1 MCSAKC
7 FLEVH
12 NGGSGNNRIRQVV
25 PVAYDSIAE
34 LILCNVTLKLRGL
47 KFKTVTSGGDSRG
60 RDFHIQYMDSDRKE
74 WKRRV
79 MSTHRRKGKGYQY
92 EQCEYGLW
100 YTRFALLYTCDLGPR
115 PNEIVR
121 RAPHSLPEILVGIA
135 QIWDHIR
142 GHLYA

>member
-47 KFKTVTSGGDSRG
+47 KFKTVTSGGDRHDVAIIITTRYHRQHNAHNDVKLNDYRLIFLPNYSK
-60 RDFHIQYMDSDRKE
+60 INIDSCLDVNLYIDDEYVDGNKQD
-74 WKRRV
+74 
-79 MSTHRRKGKGYQY
+79 STHRS
-92 EQCEYGLW
+92 LV
-100 YTRFALLYTCDLGPR
+100 LYY
-115 PNEIVR
+115 NI
-121 RAPHSLPEILVGIA
+121 
-135 QIWDHIR
+135 
-142 GHLYA
+142 